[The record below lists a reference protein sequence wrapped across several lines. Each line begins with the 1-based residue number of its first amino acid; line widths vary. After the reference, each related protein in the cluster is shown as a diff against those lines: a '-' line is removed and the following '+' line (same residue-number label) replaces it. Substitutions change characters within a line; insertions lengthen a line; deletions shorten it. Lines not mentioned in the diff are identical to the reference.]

1 MVEGHDESDGSHR
14 SGGIEDFVNQLRAF
28 ADRAVHSVSG
38 VLPSRLELPSP
49 PGALSAAQI
58 RAVDRSVSAQRMQ
71 IAAVIEQLTA
81 VDEQLSVLHNLLRP
95 LVEWGETWANL
106 EKSVIGLGGRITGES
121 KTPDT

>member
-1 MVEGHDESDGSHR
+1 MVEGHAESDGSHR

-121 KTPDT
+121 KTPDI

>member
-1 MVEGHDESDGSHR
+1 MVEGHAESDGSHR